1 MGGRQSGQSGW
12 GPPGRSSE
20 RWRQSGVGPSWRTE
34 SSRGARLVLSGL
46 GHCQR
51 MPSSRRPLSAGSRL
65 ERTALLARLEA
76 PLPAPVQSPTPIPC
90 HSAQNTL
97 NDRELLRLADQC
109 VKCGLCLPHCPT
121 FRLQHN
127 EADSPRGRVALIQGL
142 ITGQLGDNARL
153 GTHLDGCLECR
164 ACEVACP
171 SLVQFGALMDAAR
184 AARVAK
190 LPWWR
195 RWWRRLRLDLL
206 SGTRLLALLGL
217 LAGAYRRF
225 GLAALVR
232 RAGLLRWPRLRVLH
246 GLALRL
252 RRPVPPRALRRATA
266 AADPEAGSTPVSLFR
281 GCVARALEPDVA
293 PSALR
298 VLQRLGVQVQVPDGQ
313 GCCGAMHRHN
323 GFPERADEL
332 LARNRAAF
340 GDATVIGGASACIAE
355 LRPAL
360 AASELCRALLER
372 PWPAGLELGPL
383 RGTVA
388 VHEPCSHR
396 NQLRDTAA
404 VYELLRRIPGL
415 QVVALP
421 GNETCCGAAGTYL
434 LDQPQT
440 ALALAADKVA
450 ALRRL
455 APRWLVTTN
464 TGCAAHLAAAASDAG
479 LELEVLHPVVLLAR
493 SLGCE

>member
-1 MGGRQSGQSGW
+1 M
-12 GPPGRSSE
+12 
-20 RWRQSGVGPSWRTE
+20 
-34 SSRGARLVLSGL
+34 
-46 GHCQR
+46 
-51 MPSSRRPLSAGSRL
+51 
-65 ERTALLARLEA
+65 
-76 PLPAPVQSPTPIPC
+76 QSPTPIPC

-142 ITGQLGDNARL
+142 ITGQLSDNARL

-225 GLAALVR
+225 GLAALVH

-252 RRPVPPRALRRATA
+252 RRPVPPRALRMATA
-266 AADPEAGSTPVSLFR
+266 AADADPDAGPPPVALFR

-293 PSALR
+293 QSALR
-298 VLQRLGVQVQVPDGQ
+298 VLHRLGIQVQVPDGQ

-323 GFPERADEL
+323 GFPERADGL

-340 GDATVIGGASACIAE
+340 GDAAVIGGASACVAE

-360 AASELCRALLER
+360 AASELCRAVLER
-372 PWPAGLELGPL
+372 PWPAGLELASL
-383 RGTVA
+383 HGTVA

-415 QVVALP
+415 RVVALP
-421 GNETCCGAAGTYL
+421 GNESCCGAAGTYL

-450 ALRRL
+450 ALSRL

-464 TGCAAHLAAAASDAG
+464 TGCAAHLAAAARDAG